1 MISMYQGELIRL
13 RRLEIEDADVIF
25 EQWNNF
31 ELRQYFPNPFPKT
44 YKEVQEFISS
54 RNEGFAGRYIFTF
67 GIEEKETGRIVGF
80 IDVSN
85 INWISGTGMIDNL
98 AIFDKNNRRKGYG
111 KDAILVLLDFTFN
124 ILGLHNIYLFVY
136 KFNQH
141 AINFYEKIGFQMVGF
156 IREGAYINGQR
167 DDIAIMDFTKNDF
180 IQHYGV
186 LAKGDIPRLV

>member
-1 MISMYQGELIRL
+1 MILMYSGELVKL
-13 RRLEIEDADVIF
+13 RRLEIEDAAAIL

-44 YKEVQEFISS
+44 HKEIQEFISS

-67 GIEEKETGRIVGF
+67 GIEDKEIGTLVGF
-80 IDVSN
+80 IDISN

-111 KDAILVLLDFTFN
+111 KDAMLVLLDFAFN

-136 KFNQH
+136 KFNQY
-141 AINFYEKIGFQMVGF
+141 AIRFYEKFGFQMVGF
-156 IREGAYINGQR
+156 IREGAYINGKR
-167 DDIAIMDFTKNDF
+167 DDVAIMDITRNDF
-180 IQHYGV
+180 IQQYGV
-186 LAKGDIPRLV
+186 LAKGDIPPSS